1 MNLDL
6 LKGAILSKG
15 MTQAEVAESIGV
27 SLSRF
32 NAKINHTRGAVFTLQ
47 EAKALKALLDLSMA
61 QIDEIFLS

>member
-15 MTQAEVAESIGV
+15 MTQAEVAKNIGV

-47 EAKALKALLDLSMA
+47 EVKALKALLDLSMA
-61 QIDEIFLS
+61 QIEEIFLR

>member
-1 MNLDL
+1 MNMNL

-32 NAKINHTRGAVFTLQ
+32 NAKINHTSGAVFTLQ
-47 EAKALKALLDLSMA
+47 EVRNLKALLDLSMS
-61 QIDEIFLS
+61 QIDEIFLR

>member
-15 MTQAEVAESIGV
+15 MTQAEVAKSIGV

-32 NAKINHTRGAVFTLQ
+32 NAKINQTRGAVFTLQ
-47 EAKALKALLDLSMA
+47 EVKALKALLDLSMA
-61 QIDEIFLS
+61 QIEEIFLR